1 MLTETRVPL
10 YTESDELLGFRSDDQ
25 LRILISAGRV
35 KIIRDRSGRSRRAYM
50 IAEEPNIRDHFRWRE
65 KMSGGFAVMQAE
77 RLEFGRMALAKGTG

>member
-10 YTESDELLGFRSDDQ
+10 YTESDELLGFRSDEE
-25 LRILISAGRV
+25 LRTLISAGRA
-35 KIIRDRSGRSRRAYM
+35 KLIRDRSGKSRRAYM
-50 IAEEPNIRDHFRWRE
+50 IADERILDHFRWRG